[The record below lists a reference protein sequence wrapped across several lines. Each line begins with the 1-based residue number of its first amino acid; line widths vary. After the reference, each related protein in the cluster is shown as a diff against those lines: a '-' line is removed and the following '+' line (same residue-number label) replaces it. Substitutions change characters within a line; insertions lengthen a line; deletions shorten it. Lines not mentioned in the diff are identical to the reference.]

1 MVLKSNDERYQS
13 AADLPKTLPMFPLP
27 GALLLPGGDLPLNIF
42 EPRYLEMVSTALS
55 GNRLIGMIQPRNME
69 TERELDPA
77 GSVPDTELYEVGCA
91 GRITSFLEVENNQV
105 QIILTGICRF
115 KISEEVESQ
124 SPFRVVRPDY
134 DEFLVDLTD
143 ENETIGEDREKLLA
157 SLRRFLDARSM
168 QADWD
173 EIREV
178 STSTLINTLSMIGS
192 FTAGEKQALLEAPNL
207 KQRTRTLMALA
218 DMSTGPDGGERVV
231 Q

>member
-1 MVLKSNDERYQS
+1 MVLKTNDDRYQS
-13 AADLPKTLPMFPLP
+13 AADLPDTLPIFPLP

-42 EPRYLEMVSTALS
+42 EPRYLEMISTALA

-69 TERELDPA
+69 TEGDLDSDSKVTTP
-77 GSVPDTELYEVGCA
+77 ELYEVGCA
-91 GRITSFLEVENNQV
+91 GRITSFMEVENNQV

-115 KISEEVESQ
+115 KISQEVETK
-124 SPFRVVRPDY
+124 SPFRMVRADY
-134 DEFLVDLTD
+134 NEFVVDLTD
-143 ENETIGEDREKLLA
+143 ENETIGEDRERLLD

-218 DMSTGPDGGERVV
+218 DMSTGPDGAERVV

>member
-1 MVLKSNDERYQS
+1 MVLKANDERYQS
-13 AADLPKTLPMFPLP
+13 AADLPDTLPIFPLP

-42 EPRYLEMVSTALS
+42 EPRYLDMVSTALA

-69 TERELDPA
+69 TERDLDPA
-77 GSVPDTELYEVGCA
+77 GKVAASELYEVGCA
-91 GRITSFLEVENNQV
+91 GRITSFLEVQNNQV

-115 KISEEVESQ
+115 KISQEVRSQ
-124 SPFRVVRPDY
+124 SPFRVVRANY

-143 ENETIGEDREKLLA
+143 ENETIGDDRERLLD

-192 FTAGEKQALLEAPNL
+192 FSAGEKQALLEAPNL

-218 DMSTGPDGGERVV
+218 DMSTGSDGAERVV

>member
-1 MVLKSNDERYQS
+1 MKANDERYQT
-13 AADLPKTLPMFPLP
+13 AADLPQTLPIFPLP

-42 EPRYLEMVSTALS
+42 EPRYLEMVATALA
-55 GNRLIGMIQPRNME
+55 GDRLIGMIQPRNME
-69 TERELDPA
+69 TENDLDTTHDVSKP
-77 GSVPDTELYEVGCA
+77 ELYEVGCA
-91 GRITSFLEVENNQV
+91 GRITSFMEVENNQV
-105 QIILTGICRF
+105 QIILSGICRF
-115 KISEEVESQ
+115 KIVREAGSQ
-124 SPFRVVRPDY
+124 EPFRVVQADY
-134 DEFLVDLTD
+134 DEFLIDLTD
-143 ENETIGEDREKLLA
+143 ENDTIGSDRELLLD

-207 KQRTRTLMALA
+207 KQRARTLMALA
-218 DMSTGPDGGERVV
+218 DMSVGSGTGEHVV

>member
-13 AADLPKTLPMFPLP
+13 AADLPGTLPIFPLP

-77 GSVPDTELYEVGCA
+77 GSVPDSELYEVGCA

-115 KISEEVESQ
+115 KISQEVSSQ
-124 SPFRVVRPDY
+124 SPFRVVRADY

-143 ENETIGEDREKLLA
+143 ENETIGEDRERLLA

-168 QADWD
+168 QADWN

-192 FTAGEKQALLEAPNL
+192 FSAGEKQALLEAPNL

>member
-1 MVLKSNDERYQS
+1 MPQ
-13 AADLPKTLPMFPLP
+13 TLPIFPLP

-42 EPRYLEMVSTALS
+42 EPRYLEMVATALA
-55 GNRLIGMIQPRNME
+55 GDRLIGMIQPRNME
-69 TERELDPA
+69 TENDLDTTREVSKP
-77 GSVPDTELYEVGCA
+77 ELYEVGCA
-91 GRITSFLEVENNQV
+91 GRITSFMEVENNQV
-105 QIILTGICRF
+105 QIILSGICRF
-115 KISEEVESQ
+115 KIVREAGSQ
-124 SPFRVVRPDY
+124 EPFRVVQADY
-134 DEFLVDLTD
+134 DEFLIDLTD
-143 ENETIGEDREKLLA
+143 ENDTIGSDRELLLD

-207 KQRTRTLMALA
+207 KQRARTLMALA
-218 DMSTGPDGGERVV
+218 DMSVGSGNGEHVV